1 MSETLFWKNKR
12 ILAWSLYDF
21 ANQPFSTIVIT
32 FLYGSFFVDEISK
45 SPEDGTV
52 MWSYSIAITAILVA
66 LLSPILGSIAD
77 RSGLR
82 KFFLVSCTIICSIST
97 ILLYFPTYGD
107 VYFALTL
114 FIIANIFFEL
124 GSVFCNSYLPDLTD
138 SKNTGVVSGF
148 AWGLGFIGGL
158 IALFFSYIFFDLNNS
173 IEIRQVNIFVGLWFL
188 FFSMPVFFFLNSE
201 SIKTNKNLLKDS
213 ILEIKKT
220 FKLISEYKIIFQF
233 LISRLFFNDG
243 LITIFGLGGI
253 YALTTLNFSFN
264 EIVIL
269 GVILNIFAALGS
281 FVFGYIEDRI
291 GVKKV
296 INISLLV
303 LIFSTLIAYI
313 APETGYPKQLFWI
326 AAILIGLMVGPN
338 QSCSRSLM
346 SKLIP
351 SNKKNEFFGFFSFTG
366 KVTAFIGPFL
376 FGLITDLYSQQ
387 AALWVVIFLFLI
399 GFILFNQIR
408 FNSLN
413 SQYEI

>member
-97 ILLYFPTYGD
+97 MLLYFPTYGD

-213 ILEIKKT
+213 ILEIKTT

>member
-97 ILLYFPTYGD
+97 MLLYFPTYGD

-213 ILEIKKT
+213 ILEIKTT

-233 LISRLFFNDG
+233 L
-243 LITIFGLGGI
+243 
-253 YALTTLNFSFN
+253 
-264 EIVIL
+264 
-269 GVILNIFAALGS
+269 
-281 FVFGYIEDRI
+281 
-291 GVKKV
+291 
-296 INISLLV
+296 
-303 LIFSTLIAYI
+303 
-313 APETGYPKQLFWI
+313 YPF
-326 AAILIGLMVGPN
+326 
-338 QSCSRSLM
+338 R
-346 SKLIP
+346 KL
-351 SNKKNEFFGFFSFTG
+351 
-366 KVTAFIGPFL
+366 
-376 FGLITDLYSQQ
+376 
-387 AALWVVIFLFLI
+387 
-399 GFILFNQIR
+399 
-408 FNSLN
+408 
-413 SQYEI
+413 

>member
-32 FLYGSFFVDEISK
+32 FLYGSFFVAEISK

-52 MWSYSIAITAILVA
+52 MWSYSIAITAIVVA

-97 ILLYFPTYGD
+97 MLLYFPTYGD

-366 KVTAFIGPFL
+366 KVTSFIGPFL

>member
-12 ILAWSLYDF
+12 ILSWSLYDF

-32 FLYGSFFVDEISK
+32 FLYGSFFVEEISK
-45 SPEDGTV
+45 DPEDGTV
-52 MWSYSIAITAILVA
+52 MWSYSIAITAIVVA

-97 ILLYFPTYGD
+97 MLLYFPSYGD

-114 FIIANIFFEL
+114 FIIANVFFEL

-158 IALFFSYIFFDLNNS
+158 IALFVSYIFFDLNNS
-173 IEIRQVNIFVGLWFL
+173 IEIRKVNIFVGLWFL
-188 FFSMPVFFFLNSE
+188 FFSIPVFFFLNSE
-201 SIKTNKNLLKDS
+201 SVKTNKNLLKDS

-269 GVILNIFAALGS
+269 GVVLNIFAALGS

-399 GFILFNQIR
+399 GLILFNQIR

-413 SQYEI
+413 SPHEI